1 MLLAFSS
8 QFLLAQL
15 SVLSD
20 SLNAPIGVY
29 ADPWGNK
36 WVTESGSGMDD
47 GSVTVITKSGKK
59 HIAFFGLPSKLNV
72 EAGEIVGAWRV
83 IPMTNAKMAV
93 LIGGNPMLG
102 ENFGKLLFFDMAGFV
117 PGTSAPRTIA
127 DTTHSF
133 NVGAFG
139 LATSTNNDSDPFS
152 AAQDPDGNWYI
163 ADAGANSILR
173 VSKNGKIMSVLARFA
188 AIPNPTPVGPPFI
201 DPVPTGIAALP
212 QYEGFLVT
220 TLTGF
225 PFLTGKASIY
235 HVHLDGTV
243 TPWATGLTLLTDI
256 AIDKSR
262 QVYVN
267 QFGTF
272 NLASGF
278 NFGSGQV
285 IRLRNGKVIDTVAAS
300 YGPGSGLALYQD
312 RKLFVTSLFTGQLL
326 GGDIASAGTMSP
338 ADFTSLEARDR
349 NEDFSIST
357 FPNPAQDVLQIK
369 WKPIQQPIK
378 MHLTDI
384 SGKVVWQ
391 QQNVDGVQGFKS
403 VNVSRL
409 IPGTYILTHAS
420 AQGTFNQKINIL
432 R

>member
-15 SVLSD
+15 SVLTD
-20 SLNAPIGVY
+20 SINSAIGVY

-36 WVTESGSGMDD
+36 WVTDQGTGHND
-47 GSVTVITKSGKK
+47 GRVLVITKSGKK
-59 HIAFFGLPSKLNV
+59 HIAFDQLPSVINDEGDPV
-72 EAGEIVGAWRV
+72 SAWKV
-83 IPMTNAKMAV
+83 IPMDYGKMAL
-93 LIGGNPMLG
+93 LIGGNQLLG
-102 ENFGKLLFFDMAGFV
+102 PDFGKLMFFDMAGFV
-117 PGTSAPRTIA
+117 PGTSAPKSLA
-127 DTTHSF
+127 DTTHSYD
-133 NVGAFG
+133 VSTFG
-139 LATSTNNDSDPFS
+139 RSVSDIDDSDPFS
-152 AAQDPDGNWYI
+152 AIQDPEGNWYVV
-163 ADAGANSILR
+163 DAGANVIIRISR
-173 VSKNGKIMSVLARFA
+173 NGKNYSVLASFPR
-188 AIPNPTPVGPPFI
+188 IPNPTPVGPPMI
-201 DPVPTGIAALP
+201 DQVPTGIAALP

-225 PFLTGKASIY
+225 PFLEGLASIY
-235 HVHLDGTV
+235 KVGFDGTV
-243 TPWATGLTLLTDI
+243 TPYLKGLTLLTDI
-256 AIDKSR
+256 AIDR
-262 QVYVN
+262 NRTVYVN
-267 QFGTF
+267 QFGKF
-272 NLASGF
+272 SLAGGF
-278 NFGSGQV
+278 QFGSGQV
-285 IRLRNGKVIDTVAAS
+285 IRIRNHKVIDTIAHG
-300 YGPGSGLALYQD
+300 YGPGPGMAIYD
-312 RKLFVTSLFTGQLL
+312 GRKVFVTSLFTGELL
-326 GGDIASAGTMSP
+326 GGDIPAERSAQPT
-338 ADFTSLEARDR
+338 DFTSLEARDR
-349 NEDFSIST
+349 MEDFSIST